1 MLTNL
6 AIHTLLSITPGPGG
20 PVSWQGADLH
30 GNCSAGRG
38 GRPPGGRCC
47 GATSV
52 CSSSW
57 WRTGSPGSCSSP
69 RRGRRRHEPPG
80 GTSVQ
85 RCSYSRCTAAQPWA
99 APCNMSIVQGWSVGV
114 AEVGLL
120 VVLPVVD
127 PDVAAQFL
135 PALPGAVV
143 ALAAVEEGVE
153 EGLGLEEQQLGRV
166 ELQVLLLPARQAARV
181 RDKLG

>member
-1 MLTNL
+1 
-6 AIHTLLSITPGPGG
+6 
-20 PVSWQGADLH
+20 
-30 GNCSAGRG
+30 
-38 GRPPGGRCC
+38 
-47 GATSV
+47 
-52 CSSSW
+52 
-57 WRTGSPGSCSSP
+57 
-69 RRGRRRHEPPG
+69 
-80 GTSVQ
+80 
-85 RCSYSRCTAAQPWA
+85 
-99 APCNMSIVQGWSVGV
+99 MSIVHGWSVGV

-143 ALAAVEEGVE
+143 TLAAIEEGVE